1 MDVTSELKAVFAEN
15 DTKMWRDAYVSLLH
29 KYWLARAEI
38 CRRVSVINYL
48 ESHKYSKM
56 GEIEMEIKLAKAED
70 RCLMRAAEFQ
80 NI

>member
-1 MDVTSELKAVFAEN
+1 MDTASELKVVFAEN
-15 DTKMWRDAYVSLLH
+15 ETKMWRDAYVSLLH

-38 CRRVSVINYL
+38 CRGISVINYL

-70 RCLMRAAEFQ
+70 RCLMKAAEYQ
-80 NI
+80 NV